1 MGEQQFI
8 CPECDH
14 VDVVLGECPECGGSL
29 QKWSPEAELTNHDE
43 LEDGL
48 GYAATSSDLDDY
60 DDEEGLEPHEGGLQI
75 TY

>member
-14 VDVVLGECPECGGSL
+14 VDVVLGECPECGGTL
-29 QKWSPEAELTNHDE
+29 QKWSPETELSEEDK
-43 LEDGL
+43 LEDSF
-48 GYAATSSDLDDY
+48 GYSASKSDLDDF
-60 DDEEGLEPHEGGLQI
+60 DDEEGLEPNEGGLQI